1 MIWAG
6 APLNKVAPALI
17 AKFNMNKVISLVNS
31 ERTLVRWSTVIIS
44 LLLGAGIWEA
54 VGMSFNQAFMAPL
67 IGNEEHPG
75 TLPRLFVYFFEDE
88 EYLLSLVQSIQLFS
102 TGFVL
107 ALLVAIP
114 MGIVMARLIT
124 LRIALENYILALYVT
139 PMIALIPFILSI
151 LGFDFWP
158 KVLVV
163 FLFAFFP
170 ILYNTLEGARSVKPE
185 LIEVARSFRSSELAI
200 WRDILIPYTLPYALT
215 GIRQASGRAL
225 VGMVAAEFFLSTS
238 GLGEE
243 LITAS
248 RNFDMAGVL
257 ATILVITGL
266 GITFMRIAQAVE
278 KKFAAWRGVDR

>member
-1 MIWAG
+1 MT
-6 APLNKVAPALI
+6 KVLALI
-17 AKFNMNKVISLVNS
+17 NS
-31 ERTLVRWSTVIIS
+31 DRKSVRWTTIIFS
-44 LLLGAGIWEA
+44 LLLGAALWES
-54 VGMSFNQAFMAPL
+54 VGWSFNQAIMAPL
-67 IGNEEHPG
+67 IGGGDHPG
-75 TLPRLFVYFFEDE
+75 TLPRLYVYIFEDE
-88 EYLLSLVQSIQLFS
+88 EYRLSFLQSAGLFS
-102 TGFVL
+102 TGFAF
-107 ALLVAIP
+107 ALLFALP
-114 MGIVMARLIT
+114 LGIIMARLVT
-124 LRIALENYILALYVT
+124 LRVALESYILGLYVT

-163 FLFAFFP
+163 ALFAFFP

-185 LIEVARSFRSSELAI
+185 LLEVAKSFRSSEIAI

-266 GITFMRIAQAVE
+266 GVTLMRTAQYFE
-278 KKFAAWRGVDR
+278 KRYAAWRGVDR

>member
-1 MIWAG
+1 
-6 APLNKVAPALI
+6 
-17 AKFNMNKVISLVNS
+17 MNKVISLVNS
-31 ERTLVRWSTVIIS
+31 DRTLVRWSTFIVS
-44 LLLGAGIWEA
+44 LLLGAAIWEA

-67 IGNEEHPG
+67 FGNEEHPG
-75 TLPRLFVYFFEDE
+75 TLPRLYVYFFDDE
-88 EYLLSLVQSIQLFS
+88 EYLLSLGQSIRLFS

-114 MGIVMARLIT
+114 LGIIMARLIT
-124 LRIALENYILALYVT
+124 LRIALETYILALYVT

-185 LIEVARSFRSSELAI
+185 LIEVARSFRSTEFAI
-200 WRDILIPYTLPYALT
+200 WRDILVPYTLPYALT

-266 GITFMRIAQAVE
+266 GITFLRIAQSVE
-278 KKFAAWRGVDR
+278 QKIRLGEALTDARCHHPQWCENG

>member
-1 MIWAG
+1 MKQVLA
-6 APLNKVAPALI
+6 
-17 AKFNMNKVISLVNS
+17 LVNS
-31 ERTLVRWSTVIIS
+31 DHKAVRWGTITLS
-44 LLLGAGIWEA
+44 LLLGAALWES
-54 VGMSFNQAFMAPL
+54 VGWSFNQAIMAPL
-67 IGNEEHPG
+67 IGGTDHPG
-75 TLPRLFVYFFEDE
+75 TLPRLYKYIVHDE
-88 EYLLSLVQSIQLFS
+88 EYRLSFLQSVGLFS
-102 TGFVL
+102 TGFSL
-107 ALLVAIP
+107 ALLGAIP
-114 MGIVMARLIT
+114 LGIIMARLVT
-124 LRIALENYILALYVT
+124 LRVALESYILVLYVT

-163 FLFAFFP
+163 YLFAFFP

-185 LIEVARSFRSSELAI
+185 LIEVARSFRSSEVAI

-215 GIRQASGRAL
+215 GIRQAAGRAL
-225 VGMVAAEFFLSTS
+225 VGMVAAEFFLATS

-266 GITFMRIAQAVE
+266 GIGFMRIAQVFEQKYAV
-278 KKFAAWRGVDR
+278 WRGVN

>member
-1 MIWAG
+1 MKQALAFINSDQKSVRWATIAVSLLAG
-6 APLNKVAPALI
+6 AIL
-17 AKFNMNKVISLVNS
+17 
-31 ERTLVRWSTVIIS
+31 
-44 LLLGAGIWEA
+44 WEA
-54 VGMSFNQAFMAPL
+54 VGNSFNQAIMAPL
-67 IGNEEHPG
+67 IGGEDHPG
-75 TLPRLFVYFFEDE
+75 TIPRLWRYFVHDE
-88 EYLLSLVQSIQLFS
+88 EYRLSLLQSIGLFT
-102 TGFVL
+102 TGFSL
-107 ALLVAIP
+107 ALLGAIP
-114 MGIVMARLIT
+114 LGIVMARFVT
-124 LRIALENYILALYVT
+124 LRVALESYILALYVT

-163 FLFAFFP
+163 YLFAFFP

-185 LIEVARSFRSSELAI
+185 LLEVAKSFRSSEIAI
-200 WRDILIPYTLPYALT
+200 WTDILIPYTLPYALT
-215 GIRQASGRAL
+215 GIRQAAGRAL
-225 VGMVAAEFFLSTS
+225 VGMVAAEFFLATS

-278 KKFAAWRGVDR
+278 TRYAAWRGVNR

>member
-1 MIWAG
+1 MS
-6 APLNKVAPALI
+6 KVLALI
-17 AKFNMNKVISLVNS
+17 NS
-31 ERTLVRWSTVIIS
+31 DHRSVRWGTIIFS
-44 LLLGAGIWEA
+44 LLVGAALWES
-54 VGMSFNQAFMAPL
+54 VGWSFNQAIMAPL
-67 IGNEEHPG
+67 IGGGDHPG
-75 TLPRLFVYFFEDE
+75 TLPRLYKYFVHDE
-88 EYLLSLVQSIQLFS
+88 EYRLSFLQSVQLFS
-102 TGFVL
+102 TGF
-107 ALLVAIP
+107 AFAIVFSVP
-114 MGIVMARLIT
+114 LGIIMARLAT
-124 LRIALENYILALYVT
+124 LRVALESYILVLYVT

-185 LIEVARSFRSSELAI
+185 LLEVAKSFRSSEVAI
-200 WRDILIPYTLPYALT
+200 WFDVLIPYTLPYTLT
-215 GIRQASGRAL
+215 GIRQAAGRAL
-225 VGMVAAEFFLSTS
+225 VGMVAAEFFLATS

-266 GITFMRIAQAVE
+266 GITFMRIAQAFE
-278 KKFAAWRGVDR
+278 QKYSAWRGVNR

>member
-1 MIWAG
+1 
-6 APLNKVAPALI
+6 
-17 AKFNMNKVISLVNS
+17 MNKVLAAVNSDKKSVIWLTVILSLVIGG
-31 ERTLVRWSTVIIS
+31 LV
-44 LLLGAGIWEA
+44 WEV
-54 VGMSFNQAFMAPL
+54 VGLSFNQAIMAPL
-67 IGNEEHPG
+67 FGADQHPG
-75 TLPRLFVYFFEDE
+75 TLPRLYEYFFDDE
-88 EYLLSLVQSIQLFS
+88 EYLGSLFQSIQLFT
-102 TGFVL
+102 TGFAL
-107 ALLVAIP
+107 AILGAVP
-114 MGIVMARLIT
+114 FGIIMARLVT
-124 LRIALENYILALYVT
+124 LRVALESYILMLYVT

-163 FLFAFFP
+163 YLFAFFP

-185 LIEVARSFRSSELAI
+185 LIEVAQSFRSSEMAI
-200 WRDILIPYTLPYALT
+200 WKDILIPYTLPYALT
-215 GIRQASGRAL
+215 GIRQAAGRAL

-278 KKFAAWRGVDR
+278 RRYGAWRGLDR

>member
-1 MIWAG
+1 MT
-6 APLNKVAPALI
+6 
-17 AKFNMNKVISLVNS
+17 KFLPFINS
-31 ERTLVRWSTVIIS
+31 DRTIVRWMTIVFSVV
-44 LLLGAGIWEA
+44 LGAAIWEA
-54 VGMSFNQAFMAPL
+54 VGWSFNQSIMAPL
-67 IGNEEHPG
+67 FGNGDDHPG
-75 TLPRLFVYFFEDE
+75 TLPKLYNYLFDDE
-88 EYLLSLVQSIQLFS
+88 EYVLSLIQSIQLFT

-107 ALLVAIP
+107 ALLSAIP
-114 MGIVMARLIT
+114 FGIVMARLAM
-124 LRIALENYILALYVT
+124 LRVALESYILGLYVT

-185 LIEVARSFRSSELAI
+185 LLEVARSFRSSEWGI
-200 WRDILIPYTLPYALT
+200 WKDILIPYTLPYALT

-266 GITFMRIAQAVE
+266 GISFMRIAGAFEQRYA
-278 KKFAAWRGVDR
+278 KWRGLDR

>member
-1 MIWAG
+1 MNSLLKFVNSDRRSVRYGTVFLSLLAG
-6 APLNKVAPALI
+6 AVL
-17 AKFNMNKVISLVNS
+17 
-31 ERTLVRWSTVIIS
+31 
-44 LLLGAGIWEA
+44 WEA
-54 VGMSFNQAFMAPL
+54 VGMSFNQAIMAPL

-75 TLPRLFVYFFEDE
+75 TLPRLYRYLFDDE
-88 EYLLSLVQSIQLFS
+88 EYILSLWQSVQLFT

-107 ALLVAIP
+107 ALVVAIP
-114 MGIVMARLIT
+114 TGIVMARLIT
-124 LRIALENYILALYVT
+124 LRIALETYILALYVT

-163 FLFAFFP
+163 YLFAFFP

-185 LIEVARSFRSSELAI
+185 LLEVAKSFRSSELAI
-200 WRDILIPYTLPYALT
+200 WRDILIPYTLPFALT
-215 GIRQASGRAL
+215 GIRQAAGRAL

-257 ATILVITGL
+257 ATILVITVMGV
-266 GITFMRIAQAVE
+266 TFMRIAHAFEQKYAG
-278 KKFAAWRGVDR
+278 WRGLDR

>member
-1 MIWAG
+1 MT
-6 APLNKVAPALI
+6 
-17 AKFNMNKVISLVNS
+17 KFLPFINS
-31 ERTLVRWSTVIIS
+31 DRTIVRWMTIVFSVV
-44 LLLGAGIWEA
+44 LGAAIWEA
-54 VGMSFNQAFMAPL
+54 VGWSFNQSIMAPL
-67 IGNEEHPG
+67 FGNGDDHPG
-75 TLPRLFVYFFEDE
+75 TLPKLYNYLFDDE
-88 EYLLSLVQSIQLFS
+88 EYVLSLIQSIQLFT

-107 ALLVAIP
+107 ALLSAIP
-114 MGIVMARLIT
+114 FGIVMARLAM
-124 LRIALENYILALYVT
+124 LRVALESYILVLYVT

-185 LIEVARSFRSSELAI
+185 LLEVARSFRSSEWGI
-200 WRDILIPYTLPYALT
+200 WKDILIPYTLPYALT

-266 GITFMRIAQAVE
+266 GISFMRIAGAFEQRYA
-278 KKFAAWRGVDR
+278 KWRGLDR

>member
-1 MIWAG
+1 MDR
-6 APLNKVAPALI
+6 LLS
-17 AKFNMNKVISLVNS
+17 FVNS
-31 ERTLVRWSTVIIS
+31 DKPGVRWGTVIVS
-44 LLLGAGIWEA
+44 LLVGALIWEA
-54 VGMSFNQAFMAPL
+54 AGMQFNQAIMAPL

-75 TLPRLFVYFFEDE
+75 TLPRLYRYFFDDE
-88 EYLLSLVQSIQLFS
+88 EYLLSLVQSIQLFA

-107 ALLVAIP
+107 AIVGALPL
-114 MGIVMARLIT
+114 GIIMARLVT
-124 LRIALENYILALYVT
+124 LRIALESYILMLYVT

-163 FLFAFFP
+163 YLFAFFP
-170 ILYNTLEGARSVKPE
+170 ILYNTLEGARSVRPE
-185 LIEVARSFRSSELAI
+185 LLEVAKSFRSSELAI

-215 GIRQASGRAL
+215 GIRQAAGRAL

-243 LITAS
+243 LIIAS

-266 GITFMRIAQAVE
+266 GITFMRIAGIFE
-278 KKFAAWRGVDR
+278 KKFSGWRGLDR

>member
-1 MIWAG
+1 MD
-6 APLNKVAPALI
+6 
-17 AKFNMNKVISLVNS
+17 KFYSYINS
-31 ERTLVRWSTVIIS
+31 DRVSVRWITVIAS
-44 LLLGAGIWEA
+44 LFIGAAIWEV
-54 VGMSFNQAFMAPL
+54 VGLSFNQAFMAPL
-67 IGNEEHPG
+67 IGGGEHPG
-75 TLPRLFVYFFEDE
+75 TIPRLMVYFFDDE
-88 EYLLSLVQSIQLFS
+88 EYLLSLVQSIQLFT

-114 MGIVMARLIT
+114 FGIIMARLVM
-124 LRIALENYILALYVT
+124 LRIALESYILILYVT

-185 LIEVARSFRSSELAI
+185 LIEVAHSFRSSEIAI

-243 LITAS
+243 LVTAS
-248 RNFDMAGVL
+248 RNFDMAGGL

-266 GITFMRIAQAVE
+266 GAVFMKLAGIAE
-278 KKFAAWRGVDR
+278 NRFAAWRGVD

>member
-1 MIWAG
+1 M
-6 APLNKVAPALI
+6 
-17 AKFNMNKVISLVNS
+17 
-31 ERTLVRWSTVIIS
+31 TVIAS
-44 LLLGAGIWEA
+44 LLLGAIIWEV
-54 VGMSFNQAFMAPL
+54 VGMSFNQAIMAPL

-75 TLPRLFVYFFEDE
+75 TLPRLYIYFFEDE
-88 EYLLSLVQSIQLFS
+88 EYPLSLIQSIQLFT

-107 ALLVAIP
+107 AFLVAIP
-114 MGIVMARLIT
+114 LGIIMARLVM
-124 LRIALENYILALYVT
+124 LRVALESYILMLYVT

-151 LGFDFWP
+151 IGFDFWP

-185 LIEVARSFRSSELAI
+185 LIEVARSFRSSEIAI

-257 ATILVITGL
+257 ATILVITAL
-266 GITFMRIAQAVE
+266 GAVFMKVAGAAE
-278 KKFAAWRGVDR
+278 NKFSAWRGVDR

>member
-1 MIWAG
+1 MGKFLTLINSDSWA
-6 APLNKVAPALI
+6 
-17 AKFNMNKVISLVNS
+17 
-31 ERTLVRWSTVIIS
+31 VRWGTLLVS
-44 LLLGAGIWEA
+44 LLLGAALWEA
-54 VGMSFNQAFMAPL
+54 VGWSSNQAIMAPL
-67 IGNEEHPG
+67 IGGGDHPG
-75 TLPRLFVYFFEDE
+75 TIPRLYKYFVHDE
-88 EYLLSLVQSIQLFS
+88 EYRLSLLQSIALFS
-102 TGFVL
+102 TGFGL

-114 MGIVMARLIT
+114 SGIILARLVT
-124 LRIALENYILALYVT
+124 LRVALESYILALYVT

-151 LGFDFWP
+151 FGFDFWP

-163 FLFAFFP
+163 YLFAFFP
-170 ILYNTLEGARSVKPE
+170 MLYNTLEGARSVKPE
-185 LIEVARSFRSSELAI
+185 LLEVAKSFRSSEIAI

-215 GIRQASGRAL
+215 GVRQAAGRAL

-266 GITFMRIAQAVE
+266 GITFMRTAQALE
-278 KKFAAWRGVDR
+278 QRFAAWRGVNR